1 MTMTGIAR
9 VLATEGIFKTCQT
22 VKNTIPRWQKTGFV
36 RDYPRSGAPKRV
48 PEVHYCCIGEAMTG
62 NDKLTASELRDILS
76 KKFGAQKFKYS
87 MRTVARLRTELVS
100 STILGCA
107 GKEVF

>member
-48 PEVHYCCIGEAMTG
+48 PEVHYRCIGEAMTG

-76 KKFGAQKFKYS
+76 KKFGAQK
-87 MRTVARLRTELVS
+87 LV
-100 STILGCA
+100 
-107 GKEVF
+107 V